1 MWTASQR
8 ESAEFYFRHGGKDPV
23 LHLQGFTSRDRDVI
37 TLLYSKLVRL
47 YLKNCVQF
55 WFPQFKKK
63 DTDGEGPKKGYKRL
77 QKGGEP
83 AL

>member
-1 MWTASQR
+1 MSASQH
-8 ESAEFYFRHGGKDPV
+8 ESAEFHFRHGGKSDPV

-55 WFPQFKKK
+55 WFPQK
-63 DTDGEGPKKGYKRL
+63 DTDGEGPKKGYKND
-77 QKGGEP
+77 QKGREP